1 MKRAGEPH
9 ERRTSER
16 LDIYRVIQFRPLKA
30 AAGFSLGIS
39 RNLSFEGLSFES
51 QVVDIEPG
59 EELELV
65 FRNPEG
71 IQDVSC
77 RGSIIWKKRS
87 NKFNTFAG
95 ISFQN
100 LNKIARDNIMNM
112 LSLSRDMFSD
122 TFSRREYPDR
132 SVKKTDDTGAHKEE
146 PTPEPIC
153 KPDEQV
159 EHDAVEINRE
169 PVSVPLNDK
178 VHASKADIY
187 QSDLAIEENG
197 HATKIRYSLITA
209 SLLLTAIVITV
220 FVLLGHDKN
229 DTGASSTVST
239 ENASPPAAPVERNS
253 PADAGVRNETL
264 EYSIQVGAWKN
275 PDYAD
280 EMLMKLKK
288 YYPGVYMEKNNNFHF
303 IKISGISTQKQGAVM
318 IQDINKKFGL
328 KPILIRPDK

>member
-1 MKRAGEPH
+1 MSVMKRAGEPH

-159 EHDAVEINRE
+159 EHDAVEINRR
-169 PVSVPLNDK
+169 VN
-178 VHASKADIY
+178 
-187 QSDLAIEENG
+187 
-197 HATKIRYSLITA
+197 KIRCI
-209 SLLLTAIVITV
+209 
-220 FVLLGHDKN
+220 
-229 DTGASSTVST
+229 
-239 ENASPPAAPVERNS
+239 
-253 PADAGVRNETL
+253 
-264 EYSIQVGAWKN
+264 
-275 PDYAD
+275 
-280 EMLMKLKK
+280 
-288 YYPGVYMEKNNNFHF
+288 
-303 IKISGISTQKQGAVM
+303 
-318 IQDINKKFGL
+318 
-328 KPILIRPDK
+328 